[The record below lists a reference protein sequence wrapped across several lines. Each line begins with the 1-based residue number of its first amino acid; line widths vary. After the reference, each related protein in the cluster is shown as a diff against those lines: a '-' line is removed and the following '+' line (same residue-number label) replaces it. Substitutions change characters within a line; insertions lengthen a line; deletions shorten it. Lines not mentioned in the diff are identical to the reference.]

1 MQCFRLVIAP
11 ALCSAIT
18 LLLIAATSPA
28 AEKYEVE
35 VKSAV
40 EYGTGGGEKLLLEL
54 ATPKGAKGPRPGVIF
69 IHGGGWSGG
78 NRMVHRGQAKEAAQR
93 GYVAVSIGYRLAP
106 KHVFPAQIEDC
117 KCAVRW
123 MRANAE
129 KLDLDTKRIGAVGM
143 SAGAHL
149 VMMLGA
155 MDKEDGL
162 EGKGGHA
169 EFSSKVQA
177 VVSFAGPTDL
187 TADYPPASRQ
197 IVARFIGGTRKEKP
211 GQRKLASPIT
221 YVNKGDAPMLLFQ
234 GTTDRLVPWQQAVSM
249 AEALTKAGVS
259 GRVELLP
266 GLGHGLSREEFS
278 RTSAAMW
285 VFLAKELAN

>member
-1 MQCFRLVIAP
+1 MIIAGFCFAIA
-11 ALCSAIT
+11 S
-18 LLLIAATSPA
+18 LLIAAVSPA
-28 AEKYEVE
+28 AEKFEIE
-35 VKSAV
+35 IKTAV

-54 ATPKGAKGPRPGVIF
+54 VRPKGAKGPRPGVIF

-78 NRMVHRGQAKEAAQR
+78 NRRVHLGQAKQAAQR

-129 KLDLDTKRIGAVGM
+129 KLDLDAKRIGAVGM

-149 VMMLGA
+149 AMMLGA
-155 MDKEDGL
+155 MDKQDGL

-169 EFSSKVQA
+169 EHSSKVQA

-187 TADYPPASRQ
+187 TAEYPQASRA
-197 IVARFIGGTRKEKP
+197 IVARFIGGSRKEKP
-211 GQRKLASPIT
+211 GQRRLASPIT
-221 YVNKGDAPMLLFQ
+221 YVNQGDAPMLLFQ

-249 AEALTKAGVS
+249 ADALTQAGVP
-259 GRVELLP
+259 GRIELLP
-266 GLGHGLSREEFS
+266 GLGHGLNREEFN

-285 VFLAKELAN
+285 AFLAKRLGK